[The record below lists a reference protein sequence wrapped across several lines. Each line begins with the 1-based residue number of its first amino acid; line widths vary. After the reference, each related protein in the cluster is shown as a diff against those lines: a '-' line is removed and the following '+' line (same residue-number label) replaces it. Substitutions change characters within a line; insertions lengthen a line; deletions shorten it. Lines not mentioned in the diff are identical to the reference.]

1 MYLSRFFTTKK
12 VGDGSGLGLSMV
24 YGFAAQSGG
33 GVSIDSTE
41 GSGTKI
47 ILFLA
52 RADGAGEM
60 AEADAEGREC

>member
-1 MYLSRFFTTKK
+1 
-12 VGDGSGLGLSMV
+12 MV

-52 RADGAGEM
+52 RADEAGEM